1 MLDHIFISLPTLKT
15 ERLVLRKLVY
25 SDRNDIFKYA
35 QNPEV
40 AKHLLW
46 EPHQNISDT
55 IEFLNIVYSAYN
67 KNKAAPWGI
76 TLVNNDRIIGTA
88 GFVSWDRDKKNA
100 ELGYALSQEYW
111 NKGIG
116 TEAVR
121 EVIKFGLEVLQ
132 LVEITA
138 TVKPNNIASIKL
150 LGKSGFNPIATRKGQ
165 MIIKDKLENVEIY
178 KLVREDY
185 LTKLNNNE

>member
-25 SDRNDIFKYA
+25 SDRNDIFAYA
-35 QNPEV
+35 QNPEI

-76 TLVNNDRIIGTA
+76 TLADNKIIGTA
-88 GFVSWDRDKKNA
+88 GFVNWENNKNIA
-100 ELGYALSQEYW
+100 EIGYALSQEYW
-111 NKGIG
+111 GKGIA
-116 TEAVR
+116 TEAVK
-121 EVIKFGLEVLQ
+121 EVIKFGFETLGLLEM
-132 LVEITA
+132 IA
-138 TVKPNNIASIKL
+138 TVKPGNIGSIKL
-150 LGKSGFNPIATRKGQ
+150 LLKCGFNPIVVRKGQ
-165 MIIKDKLENVEIY
+165 MLIKDKLENVETY
-178 KLVREDY
+178 KVVRKDY
-185 LTKLNNNE
+185 LTTL